1 MLYSLFSFR
10 PLFGV
15 SALRGFNALDIKCKV
30 LEFADAMDFFSADKL
45 SANDVLLLKE
55 EFEIVADAEIYFIKS
70 FGLRFESQELP
81 LPRYT
86 LELFY

>member
-1 MLYSLFSFR
+1 
-10 PLFGV
+10 
-15 SALRGFNALDIKCKV
+15 
-30 LEFADAMDFFSADKL
+30 MDFFSADKL